1 MSESPPTY
9 EAALAALLGGPRREV
24 REAGQWH
31 ELILAGLPF
40 EAVEKV
46 KKLMSL
52 TDAETA
58 RFLGIGEATLR
69 RARASGS
76 PLDTTTSD
84 RLYRL
89 SKVISVA
96 EEVLQGADNAKSWL
110 RRAQPGLAGQ
120 VPLELLVTQAGAD
133 RVETLLRRIQHGVY
147 T

>member
-1 MSESPPTY
+1 MSETPPTY
-9 EAALAALLGGPRREV
+9 SGTLTALLGGGRNEV

-31 ELILAGLPF
+31 ELILVGLPF
-40 EAVEKV
+40 TAVEKV
-46 KKLMSL
+46 KNVMSL
-52 TDAETA
+52 TDAEVA

-76 PLDTTTSD
+76 SLDATTSD

-89 SKVISVA
+89 SKVIAVA
-96 EEVLQGADNAKSWL
+96 QEVLQSAENAKSWL

-133 RVETLLRRIQHGVY
+133 QVETLLRRIEYGVY

>member
-1 MSESPPTY
+1 MSESSPTY
-9 EAALAALLGGPRREV
+9 EGVLADLLAGSRGEV

-31 ELILAGLPF
+31 EWILDGLPF
-40 EAVEKV
+40 HAVEKV
-46 KKLMSL
+46 KALMSL
-52 TDAETA
+52 TDAEMA

-76 PLDTTTSD
+76 PLNAAISD

-89 SKVISVA
+89 AKVIAVA
-96 EEVLQGADNAKSWL
+96 EEVLQTPENARSWL
-110 RRAQPGLAGQ
+110 RRAQPGLTGQ

-133 RVETLLRRIQHGVY
+133 QVEILLRRIQHGVY